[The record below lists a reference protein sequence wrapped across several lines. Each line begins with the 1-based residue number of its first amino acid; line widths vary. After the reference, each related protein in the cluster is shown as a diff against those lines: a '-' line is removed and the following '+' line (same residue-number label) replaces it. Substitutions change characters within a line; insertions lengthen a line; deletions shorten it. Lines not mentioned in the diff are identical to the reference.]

1 MRVFVCFLKS
11 KQKIRNVQDGL
22 YFITCSFFQIFA
34 PIVSKFL
41 NLSVNLTTPQA
52 NFLANLVKTL
62 FCNNFSPRKNIFLWQ
77 RVVVQISNF
86 HCYIRGF
93 WSEISPE
100 IVVGVLF
107 FLSINHTLVLCMIS
121 PKNNKNNWCKV
132 KLGITQ
138 CSKNAK
144 NLSEVYQ

>member
-1 MRVFVCFLKS
+1 MYFFPNFCPHCVKVPKPLCEFDHPLGQFSCQPGENSVLQYKFFPS
-11 KQKIRNVQDGL
+11 KKYSCG
-22 YFITCSFFQIFA
+22 
-34 PIVSKFL
+34 
-41 NLSVNLTTPQA
+41 
-52 NFLANLVKTL
+52 
-62 FCNNFSPRKNIFLWQ
+62 

-144 NLSEVYQ
+144 SYVIYYIELIISEVYK